1 MNAVIVPL
9 DGSELS
15 ERAIQPATALAS
27 AFDAELHLIH
37 VLAGPA
43 FSGLAP
49 TRPLRD
55 RTSARQ
61 YLDDLADQ
69 APAGLR
75 VCAGV
80 LEGDPVDRILQLTQA
95 RAGAIVVM
103 CTHGRHALGR
113 LAFGSVADR
122 VMREAA
128 VPVVL
133 IGASE
138 AAQHSA
144 IRTVIVPL
152 DGSKLAEA
160 VLPLATD
167 VAASTGAMLSLVRV
181 VDQPAEPAHLLDV
194 GDPDI
199 WYRSAELARELEAQA
214 LGGARAY
221 LERTAERLRRAYS
234 NTSWEVRTGRPANE
248 LTRAAETSPAPLI
261 MLATHGRGGLRRWAL
276 GSVTIEVVRRGRAPV
291 LVLPPA
297 LTLPPE
303 PAARVT
309 TCNAVSQR

>member
-9 DGSELS
+9 DGSALS

-27 AFDAELHLIH
+27 AFGAELHLIH

-49 TRPLRD
+49 TRQLRD

-69 APAGLR
+69 LPAGLQ
-75 VCAGV
+75 VCASV
-80 LEGDPVDRILQLTQA
+80 LEGEPVERILQLTRA
-95 RAGAIVVM
+95 RADAIIVM
-103 CTHGRHALGR
+103 CTRGRNALGR

-122 VMREAA
+122 VMREAT

-133 IGASE
+133 IGISE

-167 VAASTGAMLSLVRV
+167 VAASTGAMLALVRV

-199 WYRSAELARELEAQA
+199 WYRSAELARELEEQA
-214 LGGARAY
+214 LGDARAY
-221 LERTAERLRRAYS
+221 LERTAERLRRAHS

-276 GSVTIEVVRRGRAPV
+276 GSVTTEVVRRGRAPV

-297 LTLPPE
+297 LTLPQEQPSR
-303 PAARVT
+303 AAGCDVFIPR
-309 TCNAVSQR
+309 